1 MSDMALKDRISAVVE
16 RGKTAI
22 DLLRTVS
29 ETRNTPYLRPIA
41 GAGVLLMDT
50 VIIVRKNKEE
60 CLRMTEQVVTI
71 LMALAD
77 ICSSAE
83 DELSRSILYSIATF
97 SETLQKVLAFVRR
110 QVNKSLIRRVVR
122 HLEDTSL
129 LSECQLTLDHAVG
142 LFKLQCEAT
151 TISSLAR
158 MQAFSREKNS
168 EFSNLLMANESFST
182 LSSLSTHHSS
192 DISLLP
198 GSPKIFYGR
207 DTELQHI
214 VTALLHESP
223 SRIAILGPGGVG
235 KSSLSLAALYNH
247 DVAAKFGPER
257 HFISCESAQSA
268 EDIAATLFS
277 HFALERPGKLNA
289 TKAILEY
296 LSSREAACVIVLDN
310 MESPWEFPGGRL
322 AVEDFLSHLSAIEA
336 VYLTITM
343 RGEERPQKVQWTRP
357 FLRPLSTLS
366 DLAAGRVFRDITDA
380 VDNDTQVEE
389 LLRFT
394 DNLPLAITLMASLV
408 AFEGAAPVLDRW
420 KSERI
425 SLLSDGTDKNSNL
438 STSIMMSLSSPR
450 LTAIP
455 DALTLLSL
463 LSVLPDGVADSTLA
477 EMDLPL
483 IDVALC
489 RVTLCRTSLA
499 YIDHNRRL
507 KALVPIR
514 EHMRAVHPP
523 SPALIPPLQ
532 HFFFNLVH
540 LFYKRW
546 ARAVGSG
553 LVQQL
558 SADLG
563 NIHSLLNIALEAGDP
578 PSVETISCIIDLAY
592 FTQVTNIGSWD
603 LLQSISGVVQ
613 NLADP
618 NLQGEYFVA
627 LSRTY
632 SRDTTVELHLKKAV
646 GYFELAQN
654 VSAQAMAYHDLSMT
668 YILDGGDTNKA
679 LETCAHAL
687 SLARR
692 SHDHN
697 VLAQVLRRMS
707 GVLHNMGNLRRA
719 WALTLEAQ
727 AHAQLAGDLD
737 TEFVCILN
745 RVSHFITAGN
755 YGRAA
760 DLCAEL
766 ISLAKG
772 LGVEKGKSG
781 LDVLIMLGEIHLRKT
796 EYDQARSVYTGI
808 ADITFRNA
816 QKPRIHAAVSYNLF
830 LVDLAT
836 GANVNHDTVQT
847 IRKQLAPGV
856 HWTLFCDIATA
867 DSFRHQGE
875 FTQAH
880 ELFSKCLAIARGQ
893 YAETTN
899 DCFQKLGDTAYAR
912 SRVDSALEY
921 YVLHLALSRK
931 MEDFE
936 NTHQA
941 LRRIGDI
948 FLHQGDKRTARS
960 LFTLSLDGFTLMDIH
975 KARGDCLI
983 RLGDLLKDEGDF
995 LNAATCWKQALLLFE
1010 RSSQREEA
1018 RRCTIRLATHS
1029 ILATVV
1035 K

>member
-1 MSDMALKDRISAVVE
+1 MSGMVLKDRISAVVE
-16 RGKTAI
+16 RGKTAV
-22 DLLRTVS
+22 DLLRTISV
-29 ETRNTPYLRPIA
+29 TRNMPYLRPIA

-60 CLRMTEQVVTI
+60 CLRMAEQVVTI

-110 QVNKSLIRRVVR
+110 QANKSLIRRVVR

-129 LSECQLTLDHAVG
+129 LSECQLALDHAVG
-142 LFKLQCEAT
+142 LFKLQCEVT
-151 TISSLAR
+151 TISSLAQ
-158 MQAFSREKNS
+158 MQAFSREKNT

-182 LSSLSTHHSS
+182 LSSLSTHHSRLS

-198 GSPKIFYGR
+198 GSPKIFHGR

-277 HFALERPGKLNA
+277 HFALERPGKLNP

-310 MESPWEFPGGRL
+310 MESPWEFLGGRL
-322 AVEDFLSHLSAIEA
+322 AVEDFLSHLSAIEM
-336 VYLTITM
+336 VYLIITM

-380 VDNDTQVEE
+380 ADNDTQVEE

-420 KSERI
+420 NSERI
-425 SLLSDGTDKNSNL
+425 SLLSEGTDKNSNL
-438 STSIMMSLSSPR
+438 NTSIKMSLSSPR

-455 DALTLLSL
+455 DALSLLSL

-477 EMDLPL
+477 EMNLPL
-483 IDVALC
+483 RDIALY

-499 YIDHNRRL
+499 YIDHDHRL

-514 EHMRAVHPP
+514 EHMRAFHPP
-523 SPALIPPLQ
+523 SPTLISHLQ
-532 HFFFNLVH
+532 RFFFNLVH
-540 LFYKRW
+540 LFCKRW
-546 ARAVGSG
+546 SRAVGSG

-563 NIHSLLNIALEAGDP
+563 NIHSLLNITLDAGDP
-578 PSVETISCIIDLAY
+578 PSVETIACIIDLAH
-592 FTQVTNIGSWD
+592 FTQVTFLGSWD
-603 LLQSISGVVQ
+603 LLHSISGVVQ
-613 NLADP
+613 NLANP
-618 NLQGEYFVA
+618 NMQGEYFVA
-627 LSRTY
+627 LSRVKA
-632 SRDTTVELHLKKAV
+632 RDTPAELYLRKAIQ
-646 GYFELAQN
+646 YFELAEN

-668 YILDGGDTNKA
+668 YHTDGDTNEA
-679 LETCAHAL
+679 LNTCARAL
-687 SLARR
+687 SLARC

-697 VLAQVLRRMS
+697 VLAQILRRMS
-707 GVLHNMGNLRRA
+707 SVLHSVGNLRQA
-719 WALTLEAQ
+719 LALTLEAQ
-727 AHAQLAGDLD
+727 AHAQLAGDLN

-745 RVSHFITAGN
+745 RVSHFIIAGN

-760 DLCAEL
+760 DLCTEL
-766 ISLAKG
+766 LSLAHG
-772 LGVEKGKSG
+772 LGVERGIPG
-781 LDVLIMLGEIHLRKT
+781 FNVLLMQAEIHWRKT
-796 EYDQARSVYTGI
+796 EYDQACRITMGIVDMTSRSEHTNKTTHKVI
-808 ADITFRNA
+808 ALF
-816 QKPRIHAAVSYNLF
+816 NLF
-830 LVDLAT
+830 LIDLAT
-836 GANVNHDTVQT
+836 GANVNHETLQT
-847 IRKQLAPGV
+847 LRKQLPRGAQ
-856 HWTLFCDIATA
+856 WTLVCDIGTA
-867 DSFRHQGE
+867 DSFRRMGGL
-875 FTQAH
+875 TQAH
-880 ELFSKCLAIARGQ
+880 ELYRQCLTLARGQ
-893 YAETTN
+893 SAEHTN
-899 DCFQKLGDTAYAR
+899 ECFQKLGDTAYAR
-912 SRVDSALEY
+912 SRMESALQY

-936 NTHQA
+936 KTHQA
-941 LRRIGDI
+941 LRRLGDI
-948 FLHQGDKRTARS
+948 FLHQGEKETARN

-983 RLGDLLKDEGDF
+983 HLGDLVKEEGDV
-995 LNAATCWKQALLLFE
+995 LNAARCWEQALPLFE
-1010 RSSQREEA
+1010 RSSQQDE
-1018 RRCTIRLATHS
+1018 TNRL
-1029 ILATVV
+1029 VDV
-1035 K
+1035 W